1 MFVLGNPKR
10 RIPQFVRG
18 KRPAVADDILTNLR
32 RIAEEAQCD
41 CPICDTATAA
51 ADELTRLRNERDEL
65 RQLLMHIVKSYARW
79 TPTRGHIQLEEQERA
94 LARFDQLSREWWRG

>member
-1 MFVLGNPKR
+1 M
-10 RIPQFVRG
+10 
-18 KRPAVADDILTNLR
+18 ADDIVNQLR

-41 CPICDTATAA
+41 CTICDTATAA
-51 ADELTRLRNERDEL
+51 VAELNRLRNERDEL